1 MTSEVHFIQSR
12 HYVNWKVA
20 TVQLEILFFISYC
33 QFLVGAENLY
43 NKLNKDGE
51 CEKIGITLEKGIS
64 LAKGMKPIRGRRSVY
79 RPANSSKK

>member
-64 LAKGMKPIRGRRSVY
+64 LAKGINNRFGITDWSLARH
-79 RPANSSKK
+79 